1 MLLVLMH
8 SCENLMHYILTTI
21 FESINIIRY
30 KNRGSLK
37 VGGGREGGREGERR
51 EERGRGG
58 RERERREGRGKG
70 GREEGG
76 KGERGEGGREE
87 GGREEGGKG
96 EGREGERRE
105 GRGKGGR
112 EEGGR
117 EGGRW
122 GRGEERK
129 EIIPASG
136 ETGSGACWCRLSGWR
151 ARYCTIPGSLL
162 PQCSW

>member
-51 EERGRGG
+51 EGRGRGG

-70 GREEGG
+70 GRER
-76 KGERGEGGREE
+76 GER
-87 GGREEGGKG
+87 
-96 EGREGERRE
+96 
-105 GRGKGGR
+105 
-112 EEGGR
+112 EGGR
-117 EGGRW
+117 EGEKREG
-122 GRGEERK
+122 GRGEGGEGEKRERRSYQHQEK
-129 EIIPASG
+129 QDLELVGADCLGGEQGTVRSQALFSLSVAGDETFQSG
-136 ETGSGACWCRLSGWR
+136 TTVAE
-151 ARYCTIPGSLL
+151 LL
-162 PQCSW
+162 TDDLAFREEGGEVG